1 MSPKM
6 TTTCEETLEGLV
18 QAWREESSSENV
30 NGQRENPSTVN
41 YPAWAN
47 LRAKS
52 QLLLGSVLAVS
63 LLLVMMVIAV
73 SVSSSAS
80 LQPFG
85 PTQRGMGST
94 QQHGVARVAGMV
106 VRGLL
111 ETGRA
116 GRRGLQEPLG
126 GSGMGDESN
135 AGATTTSSSSNS
147 SNLYPAGNPDR
158 PEGAATST
166 SAGNDSRG
174 DGSSS
179 TAETSIISPDGS
191 NTGAGNTRGPTS
203 ITPAGNSAVAGNSTG
218 ARNSTGA
225 GNFTRTSN
233 ATAPSSSTTPGGNS
247 SAASNG
253 TEGGVLQNV
262 TGAAGHGTEGG
273 AVRYFTV
280 GQEAF
285 VWGSPLVTFFRQQAT
300 RAALNAFSYAN
311 TTAVVGTTRTY
322 HETLHPSSSPFPSP
336 SISSPFPSP
345 SLSSPTS
352 SSRGLG
358 PTVALQ
364 TFTFSSP
371 LPPNSSPYVALP
383 NVDTVY
389 GGAFLYLRD
398 QPMVLRTPYMG
409 QGRYYSVGFF
419 QTYYS
424 DFSVNGSRANG
435 PGPNTF
441 TLVGPNWAGEL
452 PGDLAPTVIRSP
464 TNDALLLMRV
474 VVSANVSNDL
484 ATVLDLYS
492 QVSLQSLSEAL
503 GGPAVAPLPNPPLPS
518 SNLSEA
524 LQRMTLIGEGLQRDP
539 PANNS
544 ANNRVV
550 RMLASINVTQ
560 QHGFDPYSVTQQ
572 QAAALEAARV
582 VTDQALS
589 TANQIIQIN
598 ESLIQ
603 SDDFW
608 SSSLNWLGHD
618 YDREFF
624 YRATF
629 TSAGGIGALPAT
641 EVVYFLTFL
650 AQAVPT
656 LQGLFPGN
664 PATPTP
670 LSGSPLSTPLNT
682 TTPSNTTTP
691 FNTTQTSPEPPSLPS
706 LPPFRR
712 FPPFVPL
719 EGPLC
724 FRLRLT
730 PPPVDSFW
738 SVTVYNST
746 SLNLLEGV
754 TKYGV
759 GDRTPGL
766 LVSPLLPFTSP
777 LPRPTAPSSFT
788 TAQHLFEPLGGS
800 QQTRSAVVLRAYG
813 PSQLILNGT
822 YRPQPTRS
830 AVVLR
835 AYGPSQLILNGTY
848 RPQPVQLFPPGPTC
862 QGEQQQGGV
871 TLTAPPAGQQEANR
885 TLINPV
891 S

>member
-41 YPAWAN
+41 HPAWAN

-52 QLLLGSVLAVS
+52 QLLLGSMLAVS

-135 AGATTTSSSSNS
+135 AGATSSSSSSNS

-191 NTGAGNTRGPTS
+191 NTGAGNTRGRTS
-203 ITPAGNSAVAGNSTG
+203 ITPAGNSAVAGNSTGGVNSTGAGNSTG

-311 TTAVVGTTRTY
+311 TTAVVGTTS
-322 HETLHPSSSPFPSP
+322 ELQSPFDALTRCMEEPSP
-336 SISSPFPSP
+336 FLPRFRKPPPTARLPNLLPFP
-345 SLSSPTS
+345 PT
-352 SSRGLG
+352 
-358 PTVALQ
+358 
-364 TFTFSSP
+364 
-371 LPPNSSPYVALP
+371 PPDVALP

-664 PATPTP
+664 PATPNP

-754 TKYGV
+754 TKHGV

-766 LVSPLLPFTSP
+766 L
-777 LPRPTAPSSFT
+777 
-788 TAQHLFEPLGGS
+788 
-800 QQTRSAVVLRAYG
+800 TRSAVVLRAYG

-848 RPQPVQLFPPGPTC
+848 RPQPVQLFPPSPTC

-871 TLTAPPAGQQEANR
+871 TLTAPPAGQQEVNR

>member
-41 YPAWAN
+41 HPAWAN

-52 QLLLGSVLAVS
+52 QLLLGSMLAVS

-135 AGATTTSSSSNS
+135 AGATSSSSSSNS

-191 NTGAGNTRGPTS
+191 NTGAGNTRGRTS
-203 ITPAGNSAVAGNSTG
+203 ITPAGNSAVAGNSTGGVNSTGAGNSTG

-311 TTAVVGTTRTY
+311 TTAVVGTT
-322 HETLHPSSSPFPSP
+322 
-336 SISSPFPSP
+336 
-345 SLSSPTS
+345 
-352 SSRGLG
+352 
-358 PTVALQ
+358 
-364 TFTFSSP
+364 
-371 LPPNSSPYVALP
+371 NVALP

-766 LVSPLLPFTSP
+766 LYNPDGTLTIYIQPTSP
-777 LPRPTAPSSFT
+777 GQSLGVNWIPTVNS
-788 TAQHLFEPLGGS
+788 
-800 QQTRSAVVLRAYG
+800 TRSE
-813 PSQLILNGT
+813 
-822 YRPQPTRS
+822 
-830 AVVLR
+830 VVLR

-848 RPQPVQLFPPGPTC
+848 RPQPVQLFPPSPTC